1 MKTLYDRLGI
11 TPQASEKAIQQ
22 SFYRLAKK
30 FDPNQPANQAKA
42 DVRGQYLAVRE
53 AYRTLSD
60 PEARRNYDLSL
71 RMHSLAQRAKTA
83 RTVAISLKR

>member
-30 FDPNQPANQAKA
+30 FDPGHISNQGKA
-42 DVRGQYLAVRE
+42 DTREQYLAVRE

-60 PEARRNYDLSL
+60 PEARRNYDRSL
-71 RMHSLAQRAKTA
+71 QTQSLAQRAKTA
-83 RTVAISLKR
+83 RTVAISLRR

>member
-30 FDPNQPANQAKA
+30 FDPNQPANQGKV
-42 DVRGQYLAVRE
+42 DIREQYLAMRD

-60 PEARRNYDLSL
+60 AQARRNYDRSL
-71 RMHSLAQRAKTA
+71 QVHSLAQRAKAA
-83 RTVAISLKR
+83 RTVATSLKR